1 MIGLMR
7 GPSSQL
13 TGDRAAL
20 GRWPALP
27 NKQGEKAI
35 ERKKFRVKPVSR
47 VSSMIVAYIP
57 QWIVDL
63 EHVRQNL
70 FSQAA
75 FDHVCHS
82 NRNTN

>member
-7 GPSSQL
+7 GPSSQ
-13 TGDRAAL
+13 GIV
-20 GRWPALP
+20 LP
-27 NKQGEKAI
+27 WAGGLHYQIKQGEKAI